1 MRQISGRLS
10 NRLVLGERR
19 PSRLTVL
26 SKLSES
32 AIMLK
37 VLDSAVPV
45 ACWSCSIGHNDS
57 TLFCPHCSKIQPPPG
72 GDYFSVFGLEP
83 KLNLDLSALEHEFHR
98 LSRRLH
104 PDRFARAEENEKQWS
119 LADTAL
125 LNDAYRT
132 LKDPL
137 RRTEYLLKLKGAEI
151 GEENSGKD
159 RKDPSRVPADLLE
172 EVFELNMQLE
182 EMRAASEADEKD
194 QELQASLEQ
203 AKRRFDGLLVEVD
216 QELHNQ
222 WQIWDEGA
230 AAARKTAERKMVAL
244 LDRRRY
250 LSNLVRDVNET
261 LGA

>member
-1 MRQISGRLS
+1 
-10 NRLVLGERR
+10 
-19 PSRLTVL
+19 
-26 SKLSES
+26 
-32 AIMLK
+32 MLK

-45 ACWSCSIGHNDS
+45 ACWACSVAHNDS

-83 KLNLDLSALEHEFHR
+83 RLNLDLAALEHEFHR
-98 LSRRLH
+98 LSRKVH
-104 PDRFARAEENEKQWS
+104 PDRFARALENERQWS

-132 LKDPL
+132 LKEPL
-137 RRTEYLLKLKGAEI
+137 HRTEYLLKLQGAQI
-151 GEENSGKD
+151 GEEHSGKD

-182 EMRAASEADEKD
+182 EMRMARKMGEEEP
-194 QELQASLEQ
+194 ELQSSLEQ
-203 AKRRFDGLLVEVD
+203 AKRKFDVLLEEVD
-216 QELHNQ
+216 QDMRNQ
-222 WQIWDEGA
+222 WQVWDAGDP
-230 AAARKTAERKMVAL
+230 AARKKAEKTMVAL

-250 LSNLVRDVNET
+250 LSNLVRDVTET

>member
-1 MRQISGRLS
+1 MF
-10 NRLVLGERR
+10 
-19 PSRLTVL
+19 
-26 SKLSES
+26 KL
-32 AIMLK
+32 
-37 VLDSAVPV
+37 LDSAVPV

-83 KLNLDLSALEHEFHR
+83 RLNLDLPALEHEFHR

-137 RRTEYLLKLKGAEI
+137 RRTEYLLKLLGAEI
-151 GEENSGKD
+151 DAGQESKEEKVA
-159 RKDPSRVPADLLE
+159 RTPADLLE

-182 EMRAASEADEKD
+182 EMRAARSSGNADAALEV
-194 QELQASLEQ
+194 ALEQ
-203 AKRRFDGLLVEVD
+203 AKRKFSGLLVAVD
-216 QELHNQ
+216 DDLGDA
-222 WQIWDEGA
+222 WRAWDDGDI
-230 AAARKTAERKMVAL
+230 AARQAAQKKMVAL

-250 LSNLVRDVNET
+250 LSNLVRDVTEV